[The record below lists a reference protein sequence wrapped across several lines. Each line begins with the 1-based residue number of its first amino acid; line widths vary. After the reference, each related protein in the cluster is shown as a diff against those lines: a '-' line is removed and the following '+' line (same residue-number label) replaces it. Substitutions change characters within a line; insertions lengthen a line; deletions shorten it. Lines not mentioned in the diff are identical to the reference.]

1 VAAIHVPDR
10 LSYYHS
16 VDEAERGATASALKA
31 RTAWLQSDESP
42 FGVHEA
48 PPDAPGTGYLYAK
61 QELLVTARDLPRLTK
76 ALEQLKVEAKPEH
89 AEELGVVRLHLSPT
103 PDSERR
109 TVPELLA
116 EIRKVDLGGGDREQV
131 PLRVAPNHVVSGEPE
146 YIGGP
151 ATAARRSPTK
161 TSVKGRLGK
170 DVHVAVLDT
179 GYTRGVHPYMD
190 DHISSTGTPELDAQP
205 HDGHIDFE
213 AGHATFVAGMI
224 LRHAPQAQ
232 IDAVE
237 VLGPAGFGTEHDI
250 AQAIV
255 AHAGAHV
262 INLSL
267 GGYTEGDQPPVALD
281 AALRKVRPGTA
292 VVAAAGN
299 NNSERLMWPAA
310 FKRVI
315 AVGALDRTGLQRAAF
330 SNYGWWVDACALA
343 EELVGPFPRFPADG
357 DPQFDGWA
365 IWSGTS
371 FAAPKLAG
379 EIAARLSTR
388 HFGTAR
394 DAAASLINDPTRP
407 HLPGLGT
414 QLNL

>member
-1 VAAIHVPDR
+1 
-10 LSYYHS
+10 
-16 VDEAERGATASALKA
+16 VDEADREATASALEA
-31 RTAWLQSDESP
+31 RAAWLQSDASP
-42 FGVHEA
+42 FGIHDV
-48 PPDAPGTGYLYAK
+48 PDAPGTGYLYAK
-61 QELLVTARDLPRLTK
+61 RELLVSAPDLPRLTK
-76 ALEQLKVEAKPEH
+76 ALQQLRIDAKPEH
-89 AEELGVVRLHLSPT
+89 ADELGVVRLQLAPT

-109 TVPELLA
+109 TVPDLLA
-116 EIRKVDLGGGDREQV
+116 EIRKIDTGPGDRSQE
-131 PLRVAPNHVVSGEPE
+131 PLRIAPNHVLGGEPE
-146 YIGGP
+146 YQGGP
-151 ATAARRSPTK
+151 ATAARRSPRK
-161 TSVKGRLGK
+161 SSVSGRLGK
-170 DVHVAVLDT
+170 GVHVAVLDT

-190 DHISSTGTPELDAQP
+190 EHITSTGIPELDAQP
-205 HDGHIDFE
+205 HDGHIDYE

-224 LRHAPQAQ
+224 LRRAPRAE
-232 IDAVE
+232 IDVVE

-255 AHAGAHV
+255 AHGGANV

-267 GGYTEGDQPPVALD
+267 GGYTEGDQPPLALD

-299 NNSERLMWPAA
+299 NNSSRLMWPAA

-315 AVGALDRTGLQRAAF
+315 AVGALDQAGLQRAAF
-330 SNYGWWVDACALA
+330 SNYGWWIDACTVA
-343 EELVGPFPRFPADG
+343 EELVGPFPRFPPEG

-371 FAAPKLAG
+371 FAAPKVAG

-388 HFGTAR
+388 RFATAR
-394 DAAASLINDPTRP
+394 EAAASLVNDPTRT

-414 QLNL
+414 QLAL